1 MKKKVLII
9 VSDNFMFRNYI
20 KTKTFNN
27 IKKKYYC
34 YFLFDKSI
42 NFKKSTI
49 KEKKHFIFEY
59 PESEK
64 NKYKNYYLSRIFKKT
79 RKSSTYILFKK
90 IFLSYNKWIDHNN
103 ENLIYKF
110 LYAPLR
116 ILIFIRDYLRY
127 FYLKLNFFDFLRN
140 YFEMKINLNNN
151 LKNKVLKINPDIII
165 LPTKASDAYYF
176 DLKKISDKYKIK
188 LLYLIDNWDN
198 VSSKSIIFQQQFY
211 GVWGKQSY
219 NQVKCIHDINLK
231 NIFILGSPRFESYFK
246 LTNKKIKSHYKF
258 KYILFLENTY
268 PREIIALKYLDD
280 YINKN
285 VALKNFKIIYRPHPW
300 RKSREIVNIKNYKN
314 VIIDKQIARAYK
326 KKEFSKNFQPNLNY
340 YPSLIKNAEF
350 IIAGPT
356 TMVIESLIFRKK
368 ILLLA
373 FKESEHSYSP
383 HNLLKYSEHFKGIN
397 TFNNI
402 IINNS
407 LNNLDKDI
415 NKIYNIKQSKEKQID
430 QKRNYFLY
438 RDTKGYKSRLQNIIK
453 KILVYKNV

>member
-1 MKKKVLII
+1 MKKKLLII

-49 KEKKHFIFEY
+49 KEKEHFVFEY
-59 PESEK
+59 SENEK

-79 RKSSTYILFKK
+79 QKSSTYILARK
-90 IFLSYNKWIDHNN
+90 IFFTYNKWIDHNN

-110 LYAPLR
+110 LLAPLR
-116 ILIFIRDYLRY
+116 ILIFTKDYLRY
-127 FYLKLNFFDFLRN
+127 FYLKLSFCDFFRN
-140 YFEMKINLNNN
+140 YFEKKINLNDN
-151 LKNKVLKINPDIII
+151 LKNKVLEINPDLII
-165 LPTKASDAYYF
+165 LPTKASDVYYF

-188 LLYLIDNWDN
+188 LFYLIDNWDN
-198 VSSKSIIFQQQFY
+198 VSAKSVIFQQQFY

-219 NQVKCIHDINLK
+219 NQVKYIHDINLK
-231 NIFILGSPRFESYFK
+231 NTFILGSPRFESFFK
-246 LTNKKIKSHYKF
+246 LTNKKIKSHYKH

-285 VALKNFKIIYRPHPW
+285 AALKNFKIIYRPHPW
-300 RKSREIVNIKNYKN
+300 RKSREIINIKDYKN
-314 VIIDKQIARAYK
+314 VIIDKQMARAYK
-326 KKEFSKNFQPNLNY
+326 KKEFSKNSQPDLNY

-373 FKESEHSYSP
+373 FKESEHPYSP
-383 HNLLKYSEHFKGIN
+383 HNLYKYFEHFKGIN
-397 TFNNI
+397 KFNNI

-407 LNNLDKDI
+407 LNELDKDI
-415 NKIYNIKQSKEKQID
+415 HKINNIEKKEIKKID
-430 QKRNYFLY
+430 LKRNYFLF
-438 RDTKGYKSRLQNIIK
+438 RDPNGYKSRLQNIIK
-453 KILVYKNV
+453 KILDI

>member
-1 MKKKVLII
+1 MKKKLLII

-42 NFKKSTI
+42 NLKKSTI
-49 KEKKHFIFEY
+49 KEKEHFVFEY
-59 PESEK
+59 SENEK

-79 RKSSTYILFKK
+79 QKSSTYILAKK
-90 IFLSYNKWIDHNN
+90 IFLTYNKWIDHNN
-103 ENLIYKF
+103 ENLIKKF
-110 LYAPLR
+110 LLGPLR
-116 ILIFIRDYLRY
+116 ILIFTKYYLQY
-127 FYLKLNFFDFLRN
+127 LYLKLSFCDFFRN
-140 YFEMKINLNNN
+140 YFEKKINLNDN
-151 LKNKVLKINPDIII
+151 LKNKVLKINPDLII
-165 LPTKASDAYYF
+165 LPTKASDVYYF

-188 LLYLIDNWDN
+188 LFYLIDNWDN
-198 VSSKSIIFQQQFY
+198 VSAKSVIFQQQFY

-219 NQVKCIHDINLK
+219 NQVKYIHDINLK
-231 NIFILGSPRFESYFK
+231 NTFILGSPRFESFFK
-246 LTNKKIKSHYKF
+246 LTNKKIKSHYRH

-285 VALKNFKIIYRPHPW
+285 ATLKNFTIMYRPHPW
-300 RKSREIVNIKNYKN
+300 RKSRKIINIKDYKN
-314 VIIDKQIARAYK
+314 VIIDKQMARAYK
-326 KKEFSKNFQPNLNY
+326 KKEFSKNSQPDLNY

-373 FKESEHSYSP
+373 FKESEHPYSP
-383 HNLLKYSEHFKGIN
+383 HNLYKYFEHFKGIN
-397 TFNNI
+397 KFNNI

-407 LNNLDKDI
+407 LNELDKDI
-415 NKIYNIKQSKEKQID
+415 HKINNNEKKEIKKID
-430 QKRNYFLY
+430 LKRNYFLF
-438 RDTKGYKSRLQNIIK
+438 RDRNGYKSRLQNIIK
-453 KILVYKNV
+453 KILDI